1 MLLRIKPYI
10 RVTILLSAYSCT
22 SSQHANALEDEELN
36 VGTKGSQQSDIK
48 ISAEKII
55 THPLE
60 NECVI
65 LLHGLGRTN
74 SSLLKMAETLS
85 KQGFVI
91 ANIDYPSRKKIIEQ
105 LAYEAVPKGVDICQ
119 KANASKIHFVTHS
132 MGGIVLRYYLEF
144 ERIDNLGRVVM
155 LSPPNQG
162 SFLVDEIS
170 EWDLYKWFNGPAGQQ
185 LGTGIDS
192 VPLSL
197 GPVYFPTGIITG
209 NEHSFFDAWA
219 AEIIPGKDDGKVS
232 IGSAKVEGMSDFL
245 VLPYAHS
252 FIMNKN
258 EVMEQTVF
266 FLLNGRFNHSTSLPT
281 PEDTK

>member
-1 MLLRIKPYI
+1 MIIKKLKFSITFIIMTVCACLL
-10 RVTILLSAYSCT
+10 
-22 SSQHANALEDEELN
+22 LN
-36 VGTKGSQQSDIK
+36 VTAQDSKKQS
-48 ISAEKII
+48 II
-55 THPLE
+55 TNPLDK
-60 NECVI
+60 ECVV

-74 SSLLKMAETLS
+74 SSLLKMAEALS
-85 KQGFVI
+85 ERGFVI

-105 LAYEAVPKGVDICQ
+105 LAYEAVPEGVAICQ

-144 ERIDNLGRVVM
+144 ERIENLGRVVM

-162 SFLVDEIS
+162 SLLVDEIS
-170 EWDLYKWFNGPAGQQ
+170 EWEVYKWFNGPAGQQ
-185 LGTGIDS
+185 LGTGLDS

-197 GPVYFPTGIITG
+197 GPVYYPTGIITG

-219 AEIIPGKDDGKVS
+219 ADIIPGTDDGKVS
-232 IGSAKVEGMSDFL
+232 IDSAKVEGMADFL

-258 EVMEQTVF
+258 EVIGQTLF
-266 FLLNGRFNHSTSLPT
+266 FLLNGRFNHSTS
-281 PEDTK
+281 